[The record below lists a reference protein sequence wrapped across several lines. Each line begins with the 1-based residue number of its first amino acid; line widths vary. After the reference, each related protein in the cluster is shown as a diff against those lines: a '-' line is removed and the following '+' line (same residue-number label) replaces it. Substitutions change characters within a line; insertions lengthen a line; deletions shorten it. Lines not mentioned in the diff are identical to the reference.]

1 MEEIEKLIH
10 TLEEN
15 MKSEFEIKFE
25 EISKILNMYIRDYL
39 VEVVEN

>member
-1 MEEIEKLIH
+1 
-10 TLEEN
+10 

-25 EISKILNMYIRDYL
+25 EISKILSMYIRDYL